1 MINNYL
7 GRNSALLYIQ
17 SILLGMLS
25 VFQRY
30 KAFKDLKD
38 LNSNKLQFYTNIVH
52 HTLKKNLLCWFFVSH
67 KKPKAV
73 NYQFVDRVCI
83 LNKYQITHSPKSAAK

>member
-7 GRNSALLYIQ
+7 GSNSALLYIQ

-52 HTLKKNLLCWFFVSH
+52 HTLKKTC
-67 KKPKAV
+67 
-73 NYQFVDRVCI
+73 YVDF
-83 LNKYQITHSPKSAAK
+83 LFHTKSPRR

>member
-7 GRNSALLYIQ
+7 GSNSALLYIQ

-38 LNSNKLQFYTNIVH
+38 LNSNKLQFYTNLVH
-52 HTLKKNLLCWFFVSH
+52 HTLKK
-67 KKPKAV
+67 KPATLIFCFTQKA
-73 NYQFVDRVCI
+73 QGGKLSVCGSCVHI
-83 LNKYQITHSPKSAAK
+83 K